1 MAVLDQF
8 DIRGRS
14 GLVTGAASGI
24 GLAYAE
30 MLAEAGAMV
39 TLTDIDAEGAERE
52 AERLRGEGYEAR
64 AAQLD
69 VTDRVRMEEV
79 FDTHAAA
86 WGGLDICFANAGI
99 DPGPGFWNPKGH
111 RNDDGQIDTAPPERW
126 DRTIAINLTGVY
138 DTIRN
143 AARLMKPA
151 RRGSIVA
158 TSSNAAVLN
167 EPIVGMPYMP
177 AKAGVMHMVRHV
189 ALELAEYGVRVN
201 AIAPGPFVTNIGGG
215 WLRDPAVKAAWDS
228 SVPLGKI
235 AVTDQIKPL
244 ALYLASDA
252 SSYMT
257 GSHVVIDGGA
267 MIGMLTPRA
276 QALAAQAL

>member
-1 MAVLDQF
+1 MDTPASTLSQF

-14 GLVTGAASGI
+14 GLITGAASGI

-30 MLAEAGAMV
+30 ALAEAGAKV
-39 TLTDIDAEGAERE
+39 SLTDIDGDAAERE
-52 AERLRGEGYEAR
+52 AVRLRGMGYEAR
-64 AAQLD
+64 AAKLD
-69 VTDRVRMEEV
+69 VVDRAGMTKV
-79 FDTHAAA
+79 FDDHASAY
-86 WGGLDICFANAGI
+86 GGLDICFANAGI
-99 DPGPGFWNPKGH
+99 DPGPGFWNPEGH
-111 RNDDGQIDTAPPERW
+111 RNEDGQIDTAPPERW
-126 DRTIAINLTGVY
+126 DRTISINLTGVY

-143 AARLMKPA
+143 AARLMKPQGK
-151 RRGSIVA
+151 GSIVA
-158 TSSNAAVLN
+158 TSSNAAVFN

-177 AKAGVMHMVRHV
+177 AKAAVAHMVRHV

-215 WLRDPAVKAAWDS
+215 WLQDPVVRAAWDS
-228 SVPLGKI
+228 SVPLGRI
-235 AVTDQIKPL
+235 ADTWQIKPL

-267 MIGMLTPRA
+267 MLGALTPRA
-276 QALAAQAL
+276 QAL

>member
-1 MAVLDQF
+1 MSAPPSTLAQF

-30 MLAEAGAMV
+30 MLAEAGAAV
-39 TLTDIDAEGAERE
+39 TLTDIDGDAAEHQ
-52 AERLRGEGYEAR
+52 AERLRNEGHAAR

-69 VTDRVRMEEV
+69 VTDRPRMQQV
-79 FDTHAAA
+79 FDAHAAA
-86 WGGLDICFANAGI
+86 HGGLDICFANAGI
-99 DPGPGFWNPKGH
+99 DPGPGFWNPEGF
-111 RNDDGQIDTAPPERW
+111 RNEDGQIDTAPPERW

-138 DTIRN
+138 DTIRH
-143 AARLMKPA
+143 AARLMKPK

-158 TSSNAAVLN
+158 TSSNAAVFN

-177 AKAGVMHMVRHV
+177 AKAAVAHMVRHV

-215 WLRDPAVKAAWDS
+215 WLRDPVVRAAWDS
-228 SVPLGKI
+228 SVPLGRI
-235 AVTDQIKPL
+235 ADTWQIKPL

-257 GSHVVIDGGA
+257 GSHVVLDGGA
-267 MIGMLTPRA
+267 MLGALTPRA
-276 QALAAQAL
+276 QAL

>member
-1 MAVLDQF
+1 MVSTLAQF

-30 MLAEAGAMV
+30 MLAEAGAKV
-39 TLTDIDAEGAERE
+39 TLTDIDGEGAAR
-52 AERLRGEGYEAR
+52 AALRLRGAGADAR
-64 AAQLD
+64 AAVLD
-69 VTDRVRMEEV
+69 VADRSGMTAV
-79 FDTHAAA
+79 FDAHAAA
-86 WGGLDICFANAGI
+86 YGGLDICFANAGI
-99 DPGPGFWNPKGH
+99 DPGPGFWNPEGH
-111 RNDDGQIDTAPPERW
+111 RNADGQIDTAPPERW
-126 DRTIAINLTGVY
+126 DRTISINLTGVY
-138 DTIRN
+138 NTFRE

-151 RRGSIVA
+151 RKGSIVA
-158 TSSNAAVLN
+158 TSSNAAVFN

-177 AKAGVMHMVRHV
+177 AKAAVAHMVRHV

-215 WLRDPAVKAAWDS
+215 WLRDPVVRAAWDS
-228 SVPLGKI
+228 SVPLGRI
-235 AVTDQIKPL
+235 AETDQIKPL

-257 GSHVVIDGGA
+257 GAHVVIDGGA
-267 MIGMLTPRA
+267 MIGSLGARA
-276 QALAAQAL
+276 

>member
-1 MAVLDQF
+1 MSTLDQF
-8 DIRGRS
+8 GIKGRS
-14 GLVTGAASGI
+14 GLVTGAASGL

-30 MLAEAGAMV
+30 MLAEAGARV
-39 TLTDIDAEGAERE
+39 SLTDIDGGGAERE
-52 AERLRGEGYEAR
+52 AARLRKSGAEAR

-69 VTDRVRMEEV
+69 VTDRARMTQV
-79 FDTHAAA
+79 FDDHAAA
-86 WGGLDICFANAGI
+86 YGGLDICFANAGI
-99 DPGPGFWNPKGH
+99 DPGPGFWNPEGH
-111 RNDDGQIDTAPPERW
+111 RNPDGQIDTAPPERW

-138 DTIRN
+138 DTFRE
-143 AARLMKPA
+143 AARLMKPQGK
-151 RRGSIVA
+151 GSIIA
-158 TSSNAAVLN
+158 TSSNAAVFN

-177 AKAGVMHMVRHV
+177 AKAAVAHMVRHL

-215 WLRDPAVKAAWDS
+215 WLKDPVVRAAWDS
-228 SVPLGKI
+228 SVPLGRI
-235 AVTDQIKPL
+235 AEPDQIKAL

-267 MIGMLTPRA
+267 MIGALTPRA
-276 QALAAQAL
+276 QAMT